1 MSEPCACCGGASY
14 AAFVVPN
21 ADLVDNFE
29 TADELDAWLRSLSAD
44 ARAGLIVAIYGQRMT
59 VQEADAWL
67 ALRDTRR
74 ASVD

>member
-14 AAFVVPN
+14 AVFVVPN

-44 ARAGLIVAIYGQRMT
+44 ARAALVVAIYGQRMT
-59 VQEADAWL
+59 VEGADDWL
-67 ALRDTRR
+67 ADR
-74 ASVD
+74 A